1 MNPRLNLNWS
11 RRRRRGGGFM
21 LNRLSKDYQI
31 CNSNLLCPIYS
42 CHFFLVWI
50 QDCLYLNLTLEKT
63 WQIILKF
70 IFSVISYTHNKCRLP
85 ALSFSLISFLDLPT
99 NFGPFWFFAIGILL
113 FSRCRDYERVF
124 LKIKTLITTKNINRS
139 SFFYNI

>member
-11 RRRRRGGGFM
+11 RRRRRRRRRRGGFM

-50 QDCLYLNLTLEKT
+50 LDRLYLNLIIEKT
-63 WQIILKF
+63 
-70 IFSVISYTHNKCRLP
+70 
-85 ALSFSLISFLDLPT
+85 
-99 NFGPFWFFAIGILL
+99 
-113 FSRCRDYERVF
+113 
-124 LKIKTLITTKNINRS
+124 
-139 SFFYNI
+139 